1 MPSGPRVYLPS
12 CAAGPTYFLKSRF
25 YSSFR
30 LLRSAAISVN
40 FTAAPHSHSIPS
52 RVQRALGVGPQ
63 PEDIVPAAVKALVSR
78 GLKIDG
84 SAAKRLVLLAKA
96 IHFRTQ
102 NDGALPFDISALK
115 CDDARRWLRSSKK
128 PRRVFPQTLFHWLLH
143 EAGIYSWAN
152 DQKPELIQAVCSMS
166 VSSARLLRGWR
177 RLVGPGRDLKWQ
189 IIALANWGAS
199 SARAAEAPLL
209 VSPNAVSITT
219 VHSAKGLEFPVVFLA
234 DVKARRFPSSR
245 STRVNDV
252 PFDAK
257 LQKKID
263 PALLADNDNYDNGR
277 RLMYVAL
284 TRAERYLF
292 ISYSGKQKSTF
303 IKQLAPLVREAG
315 GLVQE
320 GPLSLSKYLE
330 HYPATVGDEDRLTTN
345 FSDLRYFLECPRDF
359 YLRNVLGFTPTIG
372 QEFGYGRGVHNLL
385 RAVHSDPK
393 KWATRAGDPGKIEQE
408 VRRMIDQGMFYLRY
422 TTGDPLD
429 NLKNKAVKGLV
440 EYVKNYADELAK
452 LRYEPEREFK
462 TLFPDEKLLIA
473 GTIDV
478 LRLDDLPRVTIID
491 FKSGDAKE
499 QTGSGLTEELMALQI
514 GVYGLAA
521 KHELEYARNTVLFA
535 TSAKEIRHG
544 RKARR
549 SVGRR
554 ACGSARKAGR
564 NSKKIRQREFQRGP
578 TGFTKDRCELAIF
591 SLFAMGGSCNIA
603 QQGQKGWLRAKIR
616 TSSEPLSDKIGI

>member
-1 MPSGPRVYLPS
+1 M
-12 CAAGPTYFLKSRF
+12 
-25 YSSFR
+25 
-30 LLRSAAISVN
+30 
-40 FTAAPHSHSIPS
+40 
-52 RVQRALGVGPQ
+52 
-63 PEDIVPAAVKALVSR
+63 
-78 GLKIDG
+78 
-84 SAAKRLVLLAKA
+84 
-96 IHFRTQ
+96 
-102 NDGALPFDISALK
+102 
-115 CDDARRWLRSSKK
+115 
-128 PRRVFPQTLFHWLLH
+128 
-143 EAGIYSWAN
+143 
-152 DQKPELIQAVCSMS
+152 
-166 VSSARLLRGWR
+166 
-177 RLVGPGRDLKWQ
+177 
-189 IIALANWGAS
+189 
-199 SARAAEAPLL
+199 
-209 VSPNAVSITT
+209 
-219 VHSAKGLEFPVVFLA
+219 
-234 DVKARRFPSSR
+234 
-245 STRVNDV
+245 NDV

-263 PALLADNDNYDNGR
+263 PALLADNDNYDNER

-393 KWATRAGDPGKIEQE
+393 KWATLAGDPAKIEQE

-452 LRYEPEREFK
+452 LRYEPEREFE

-478 LRLDDLPRVTIID
+478 LRLDDPPRVTIID

-521 KHELEYARNTVLFA
+521 KHELEYDPQ
-535 TSAKEIRHG
+535 HG
-544 RKARR
+544 LVRYIGERDPARR
-549 SVGRR
+549 EKPVDLSEDGLVEVRGRLVET
-554 ACGSARKAGR
+554 A
-564 NSKKIRQREFQRGP
+564 KKIRQREFQRGP
-578 TGFTKDRCELAIF
+578 TGLTKDRCERCDFLLICDRAEAAKWR
-591 SLFAMGGSCNIA
+591 S
-603 QQGQKGWLRAKIR
+603 KGKKA
-616 TSSEPLSDKIGI
+616 